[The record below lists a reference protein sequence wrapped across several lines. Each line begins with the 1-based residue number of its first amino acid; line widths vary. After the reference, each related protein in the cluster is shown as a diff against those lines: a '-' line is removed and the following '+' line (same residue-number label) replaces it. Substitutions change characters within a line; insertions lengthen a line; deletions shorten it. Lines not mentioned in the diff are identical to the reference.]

1 MTCFSLLCFLSILL
15 LQPENFSPFSSTCIQ
30 TQLNLHSQIKS
41 LPRTWRHT
49 AANCTGVS
57 LSLFSSCLSERS
69 SVQCYCFVSSSSMVI
84 NPVFTLDLLEVL
96 KKKVILG
103 THPQENRIRISEDKT
118 WALLFSKIFPG
129 DFDVY

>member
-15 LQPENFSPFSSTCIQ
+15 LQPEIFSPFSSTCIQ

-57 LSLFSSCLSERS
+57 LSLCSSCLSERS

-84 NPVFTLDLLEVL
+84 NAVFTLDLLEVL
-96 KKKVILG
+96 KKKSYSGPTPRKTESESL
-103 THPQENRIRISEDKT
+103 RIQR
-118 WALLFSKIFPG
+118 ALLFSKIFPG